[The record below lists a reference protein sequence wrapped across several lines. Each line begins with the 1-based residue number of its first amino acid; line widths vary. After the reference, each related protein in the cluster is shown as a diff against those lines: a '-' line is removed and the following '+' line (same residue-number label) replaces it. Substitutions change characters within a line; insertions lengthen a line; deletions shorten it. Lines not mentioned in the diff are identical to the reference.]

1 MTNEVVQTIAKII
14 IIAFLCYVFFNV
26 GYMYGMEKSKK
37 IREQTLRDIRGLMNE
52 DGGENGNNH

>member
-26 GYMYGMEKSKK
+26 GYLYGMEKSEK
-37 IREQTLRDIRGLMNE
+37 IREQTLRDIRGE
-52 DGGENGNNH
+52 E